1 MRRQTTGEF
10 PRKRA
15 YEKGPPFD
23 ENLYEKCDE
32 LSKAIYAY
40 TVKDKKTVEDE
51 KAGKV

>member
-10 PRKRA
+10 PQKRA